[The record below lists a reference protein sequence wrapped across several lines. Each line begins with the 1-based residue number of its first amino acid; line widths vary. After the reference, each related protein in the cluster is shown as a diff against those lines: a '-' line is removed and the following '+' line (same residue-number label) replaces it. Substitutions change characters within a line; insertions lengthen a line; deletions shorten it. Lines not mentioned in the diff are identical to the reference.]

1 MISSIPS
8 HAHDEL
14 RDCKLY
20 TVAFAC
26 LVIVLLFVPLQPNSF
41 GTLDFVQ
48 YWSAWDLMSHG
59 ENPYDPATLLATQ
72 RSIASGNESLVFSW
86 NPPWTYTLL
95 APILAL
101 PFSASATMWLIFEVA
116 ALLFIAAQAPKALR
130 VTNIGP
136 MWSVVATFAFL
147 PTLYCLRYGQLGVL
161 FTLSLTCF
169 LLSVNGQRFLLAGV
183 SLLPLSTKPHLFLLC
198 AIPGLLWLF
207 QIPRRSMREF
217 LVGVLAGV
225 AALVLVTLIVAP
237 LSVQWWL
244 TSMTT
249 DLSAAT
255 GMVPFQNWMTHTTAT
270 AVRVISIAIADIDP
284 TWSLF
289 MLPVV
294 AAVGVSFHVFMRRP
308 RVNWPR
314 HLPSMLCLSLATA
327 SYGWVFDQTIFV
339 LCNYLIFSYALSCY
353 KDRRRYVLLSI
364 TLGVQAIPLALTVT
378 SAMIFHYFLIF
389 PWIYLALLVV
399 ISRLREGE
407 GALARGG
414 ADPRWR

>member
-14 RDCKLY
+14 RACKLY

-26 LVIVLLFVPLQPNSF
+26 LVIVLLLVPLQPNSF
-41 GTLDFVQ
+41 GTVDFVQ

-59 ENPYDPATLLATQ
+59 KNPYDPTALLTIQ
-72 RSIASGNESLVFSW
+72 RTIASGNDSLVFSW

-116 ALLFIAAQAPKALR
+116 ALLFIAAKAPKALR
-130 VTNIGP
+130 ATNIGP

-198 AIPGLLWLF
+198 AIPGLLWLL

-217 LVGVLAGV
+217 LVGLFAG
-225 AALVLVTLIVAP
+225 ATALVLITLIVAP

-249 DLSAAT
+249 DLSSAT

-284 TWSLF
+284 TWLLF

-294 AAVGVSFHVFMRRP
+294 AAIGVSLYVFVRQP

-327 SYGWVFDQTIFV
+327 SYGWAFDQTILV
-339 LCNYLIFSYALSCY
+339 LCNYLIFAHALSCY
-353 KDRRRYVLLSI
+353 NKRRRHLLLSI
-364 TLGVQAIPLALTVT
+364 ALSVQAIPVALIMASV
-378 SAMIFHYFLIF
+378 MITHYFFIF
-389 PWIYLALLVV
+389 PWIYLALVMFL
-399 ISRLREGE
+399 SRMREE
-407 GALARGG
+407 PKEL
-414 ADPRWR
+414 